1 MKNLKDNMNEIL
13 GIEGDLIVDEKRP
26 VVIPKS
32 VDKKQDIQ
40 SDYEYARSNLYGVI
54 ETSSEALSQLVELAK
69 ASEHP
74 RAFEVVGQLT
84 KTLVDANKDLL
95 EIQKKVKA
103 LQAEDEQVDD
113 SGKNVTNNNLYV
125 GSTSDLLKMIKDE
138 DSSDALNQLVELAK
152 ASEHPRAF
160 EVVGQLTKTLLDA
173 NKDLLEIQKKVKAL
187 QAEEDQQVD
196 ESGKQVTNNNLFVGS
211 TSDLLKMIK
220 DEDRSD

>member
-13 GIEGDLIVDEKRP
+13 GIEGDLIVNNEEKKP

-40 SDYEYARSNLYGVI
+40 SDYEYARSNLYGII
-54 ETSSEALSQLVELAK
+54 ET
-69 ASEHP
+69 
-74 RAFEVVGQLT
+74 
-84 KTLVDANKDLL
+84 
-95 EIQKKVKA
+95 
-103 LQAEDEQVDD
+103 
-113 SGKNVTNNNLYV
+113 
-125 GSTSDLLKMIKDE
+125 
-138 DSSDALNQLVELAK
+138 SSDALNQLVELAK

-187 QAEEDQQVD
+187 QAEEEQKID
-196 ESGKQVTNNNLFVGS
+196 ESGQITNNNLFVGS
-211 TSDLLKMIK
+211 TSELLKMIK

>member
-40 SDYEYARSNLYGVI
+40 SDYEYARSNIYGVI

-138 DSSDALNQLVELAK
+138 D
-152 ASEHPRAF
+152 
-160 EVVGQLTKTLLDA
+160 
-173 NKDLLEIQKKVKAL
+173 
-187 QAEEDQQVD
+187 
-196 ESGKQVTNNNLFVGS
+196 
-211 TSDLLKMIK
+211 
-220 DEDRSD
+220 RSD